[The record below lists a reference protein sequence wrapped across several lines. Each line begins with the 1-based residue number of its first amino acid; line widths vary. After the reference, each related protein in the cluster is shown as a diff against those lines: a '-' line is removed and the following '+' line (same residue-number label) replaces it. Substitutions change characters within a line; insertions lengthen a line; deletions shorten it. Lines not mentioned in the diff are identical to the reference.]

1 VNIADLGQAPQDGF
15 TEYLGYPGPTQPRWG
30 DYSNAV
36 FMGGRYYFA
45 TKYIQYRTAC
55 RPSSPFRSAPA
66 AGPGTAWRTG
76 APPLTTS
83 CHKKGRV
90 TVKAS

>member
-45 TKYIQYRTAC
+45 TNYIQY
-55 RPSSPFRSAPA
+55 PN
-66 AGPGTAWRTG
+66 
-76 APPLTTS
+76 
-83 CHKKGRV
+83 
-90 TVKAS
+90 